1 MGVFILLF
9 IKKSTLKIIFILFVT
24 VFSVSFFKMNDAVRV
39 LTEPSS
45 ELPIIMYH
53 NISKNPELLGKYT
66 ISQKELE
73 EDIIYL
79 KEQGYTTIVVEDLIA
94 FTYNGISLPEKP
106 IMLTFDDGYS
116 NTVKYVLPLLE
127 KYDCKAV
134 VSIVGEYVEK
144 SSENNYPDPYLNW
157 TQVNELIDSGYIEIQ
172 NHTYSMHA
180 LDNRQGCK
188 IMKGESYEEYKEAIL
203 KDVGKLQQLMKEK
216 TGYTPK
222 AFTYPF
228 GFSCEECNE
237 ILKDMGFLST
247 ITCNIGVNSLR
258 GINDELYELKRI
270 NRPTGINNVSFFAEF
285 DI

>member
-1 MGVFILLF
+1 M
-9 IKKSTLKIIFILFVT
+9 
-24 VFSVSFFKMNDAVRV
+24 FSVSYFKVNDAVRV
-39 LTEPSS
+39 STEPYS

-53 NISKNPELLGKYT
+53 NVSKNPELLGKYT

-94 FTYNGISLPEKP
+94 FTHNGISLPEKP

-157 TQVNELIDSGYIEIQ
+157 SQVNELIDSGYVEIQ
-172 NHTYSMHA
+172 NHTYSMHT
-180 LDNRQGCK
+180 LDNRQGCR
-188 IMKGESYEEYKEAIL
+188 IMTDESYEEYKEAIL

-222 AFTYPF
+222 AFTYPY

-237 ILKDMGFLST
+237 ILRDMGFLST
-247 ITCNIGVNSLR
+247 ITCNIGVNSLY
-258 GINDELYELKRI
+258 GKNDELYELKRI

>member
-1 MGVFILLF
+1 MILF
-9 IKKSTLKIIFILFVT
+9 IIVVLAS
-24 VFSVSFFKMNDAVRV
+24 VFKVHDAIQV

-53 NISKNPELLGKYT
+53 NVSKNPNLLGKYT

-79 KEQGYTTIVVEDLIA
+79 KEQGYSTIVVEDLIA
-94 FTYNGISLPEKP
+94 FEFNGISLPEKP

-116 NTVKYVLPLLE
+116 NISKYVLPILE

-134 VSIVGEYVEK
+134 VSVIGKYVEK

-157 TQVNELIDSGYIEIQ
+157 TQINELIASGYVEIQ
-172 NHTYSMHA
+172 NHTYSMHTI
-180 LDNRQGCK
+180 DNRQGCR

-203 KDVGKLQQLMKEK
+203 RDVGKLQQLMKEK
-216 TGYTPK
+216 TGYVPR
-222 AFTYPF
+222 AFTYPY

-237 ILKDMGFLST
+237 ILKEMGFLST
-247 ITCNIGVNSLR
+247 ITCNVGINSLR
-258 GINDELYELKRI
+258 GNQDELYELKRV
-270 NRPTGINNVSFFAEF
+270 NRPTGIKQASFFAEF
-285 DI
+285 DK

>member
-1 MGVFILLF
+1 MLF
-9 IKKSTLKIIFILFVT
+9 IKKSTLKTISILFIIALLA
-24 VFSVSFFKMNDAVRV
+24 SFFKVHDAIQV

-53 NISKNPELLGKYT
+53 NVSKNPRLLGKYT

-94 FTYNGISLPEKP
+94 FEYNGISLPEKP

-116 NTVKYVLPLLE
+116 NINRYVLPLLE

-134 VSIVGEYVEK
+134 VSIIGEYVEK
-144 SSENNYPDPYLNW
+144 SSENNYSDPYLNW
-157 TQVNELIDSGYIEIQ
+157 TQINELIDSGYIEIQ
-172 NHTYSMHA
+172 NHTYSMHT
-180 LDNRQGCK
+180 LDNRKGCS

-216 TGYTPK
+216 TGYTPN
-222 AFTYPF
+222 AFTYPY
-228 GFSCEECNE
+228 GFSCEECTE

-247 ITCNIGVNSLR
+247 ITCNVGVNSLR
-258 GINDELYELKRI
+258 GKENELYELKRV
-270 NRPTGINNVSFFAEF
+270 NRPTGINHASFFAEF
-285 DI
+285 DN